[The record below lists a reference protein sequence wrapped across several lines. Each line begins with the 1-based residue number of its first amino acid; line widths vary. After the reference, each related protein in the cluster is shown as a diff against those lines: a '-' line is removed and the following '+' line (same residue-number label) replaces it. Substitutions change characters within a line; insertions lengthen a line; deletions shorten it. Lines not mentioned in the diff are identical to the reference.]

1 MDYKYFFLFPI
12 FLINCANTNNK
23 YLILNFR
30 TNINLAEVN
39 DENYMSKKLD
49 QKIYVDLDI
58 GKPAQ
63 KIPMTIKI
71 WQFPTY
77 IISKDVTDNIKV
89 KFDYQK
95 STTYKK
101 GYDYLIEKVP
111 IYDFSKGY
119 YSKDTLGLNP
129 SITDFYFVL
138 ATENAVTSKNIS
150 GEIGLAKINPGE
162 ESQYYYP
169 GRTQFIQQL
178 IDNNL
183 IDKKFFG
190 IIYETEYEGKLIFGD
205 YDDDIKKS
213 YEIKETNE
221 FSLDFNVRDIN
232 NKMWLLKF
240 DLACIGGR
248 DKELL
253 YEEDTFGYFRIEYG
267 LMIGSTTFRDKF
279 VRDYFINKRCQNTTV
294 SASFS
299 FTEYFC
305 TDKSQF
311 DDFPDITFKKSGKF
325 NFTFTKDEL
334 FVKRG
339 DKYIF
344 QIIFEIF
351 TTEGVEYWKIG
362 QTFFR
367 KYSTFLKE
375 QDKDYKMAYYVAQKK
390 DSNDN
395 ESGISTQVIIIIV
408 LSIVLAILI
417 AGIVIYFVYF
427 YPKRRKKRA
436 QELNDD
442 EFEYTPNKEPKDQL
456 LAEDG
461 ND

>member
-1 MDYKYFFLFPI
+1 MDYKYFFLFSI
-12 FLINCANTNNK
+12 FLINCANTDNK

-89 KFDYQK
+89 KFDYEK

-101 GYDYLIEKVP
+101 GYNYLIEKVP

-129 SITDFYFVL
+129 SITDFYFML

-150 GEIGLAKINPGE
+150 GEIGLAKINPGS

-240 DLACIGGR
+240 DLTCLGGS
-248 DKELL
+248 DKAVL

-299 FTEYFC
+299 FTEYYC

-311 DDFPDITFKKSGKF
+311 EDFPDIIFKKSGKF
-325 NFTFTKDEL
+325 NFTFTRDEL

-351 TTEGVEYWKIG
+351 TTEGVNYWKIG
-362 QTFFR
+362 QPFFR
-367 KYSTFLKE
+367 KYALFLIEEEKE
-375 QDKDYKMAYYVAQKK
+375 SKIAYYLTQNLEKR
-390 DSNDN
+390 
-395 ESGISTQVIIIIV
+395 SGLSTQTIVIIV
-408 LSIVLAILI
+408 LCVVLALLTI
-417 AGIVIYFVYF
+417 AIVIYFKFF
-427 YPKRRKKRA
+427 YVKIRRKRV
-436 QELNDD
+436 QELSD
-442 EFEYTPNKEPKDQL
+442 EDYVYEYTPNKEPKDQL